1 MKQTIS
7 TYPNKELFKCTRDIP
22 KDQIKAE
29 TFSQIGS
36 AMLEILRKQG
46 GIGLSANQVGL
57 PLNMCVIELTSADA
71 KILLNPR
78 ITKMSDKMVISRE
91 GCLSLPGTTVKVN
104 RHANIVVEYE
114 TVTGETEKLEAE
126 GLLSNC
132 LQHEIDHLNG
142 ILMINR
148 LSSYH
153 KEKAMKEL
161 FRFKKLIT
169 NRKRK

>member
-1 MKQTIS
+1 MKETI
-7 TYPNKELFKCTRDIP
+7 TVYPNKELFNVTRDIP

-36 AMLEILRKQG
+36 AMLQILRNKG

-57 PLNMCVIELTSADA
+57 PLNMCVIEVDTNDP

-78 ITKMSDKMVISRE
+78 ITKMSDKMGRSRE
-91 GCLSLPGTTVKVN
+91 GCLSLPGTIALVN
-104 RHANIVVEYE
+104 RHSNVVVEYE
-114 TVTGETEKLEAE
+114 NVEGETEKIEAS
-126 GLLSNC
+126 GLLSYC

-148 LSSYH
+148 LNQFH
-153 KEKAMKEL
+153 KNKALKEIH
-161 FRFKKLIT
+161 RYKKLR
-169 NRKRK
+169 NGKRK

>member
-7 TYPNKELFKCTRDIP
+7 TYPNKQLLSPTRDIP

-36 AMLEILRKQG
+36 AMLEILRNEG

-57 PLNMCVIELTSADA
+57 PLNMCVLELEPSNPR
-71 KILLNPR
+71 ILLNPR
-78 ITKMSDKMVISRE
+78 VINTSTDKIPSKE
-91 GCLSLPGTTVKVN
+91 GCLSLPGSLVTVQRYREVT
-104 RHANIVVEYE
+104 VEHE
-114 TVTGETEKLEAE
+114 TVTGVTEQIEAD
-126 GLLSNC
+126 GLLSCC

-148 LSSYH
+148 IGSYH
-153 KEKAMKEL
+153 KEKAIKQMN
-161 FRFKKLIT
+161 RYKKVR
-169 NRKRK
+169 NGGKR

>member
-1 MKQTIS
+1 MKQTVS
-7 TYPNKELFKCTRDIP
+7 TYPNKQLLEPTRNIP

-36 AMLEILRKQG
+36 AMLEVLRKEG

-57 PLNMCVIELTSADA
+57 PLHMCVIELTNSDP

-78 ITKMSDKMVISRE
+78 VIKMSDKMVVSKE
-91 GCLSLPGTTVKVN
+91 GCLSLPGAIVKVN
-104 RHANIVVEYE
+104 RHSNVVVEYE
-114 TVTGETEKLEAE
+114 TVRGDTEKLEAD

-142 ILMINR
+142 ILTINR
-148 LSSYH
+148 VSGYH
-153 KEKAMKEL
+153 KEKALKDL
-161 FRFKKLIT
+161 FKFKKIM